1 MAANTTACATNSIG
15 ISPVDIG
22 LKCGDTCSG
31 SHEAGTACHV
41 SQRNDHSNTT
51 PSTSS
56 LFLNTPND
64 GRPNV
69 ATEQHD
75 DLRPS
80 IVRATAVSSHLTSS
94 ARNRHHG
101 STTPM
106 SLAPIQNSTP
116 AASTP
121 DPRPAL
127 PSISSSTRLPE
138 TVVTTTDSVSSGTSE
153 AAETPQS
160 SSPSGSHQQPQ
171 PAPDSR
177 SLQLEETTTEDEAQ
191 LAEESTEVQVVTPN
205 KGPIT
210 GGEPI
215 VILGVGFPWTRLYV
229 RFGDAFTTA
238 VCTLYGGDLGGLT
251 SVGSRIDEVK
261 QYCNAPSLVPPARGG
276 SL

>member
-1 MAANTTACATNSIG
+1 MAASTTTCATNSIG

-22 LKCGDTCSG
+22 LKCCDTCSG
-31 SHEAGTACHV
+31 SHEAGTVCRV
-41 SQRNDHSNTT
+41 NQRNDHSNTT

-56 LFLNTPND
+56 LFINARNN
-64 GRPNV
+64 GRPTV
-69 ATEQHD
+69 TTEQHD
-75 DLRPS
+75 GLPPS
-80 IVRATAVSSHLTSS
+80 TVRATAVSSHLTSS

-106 SLAPIQNSTP
+106 SLAPIQNSTL
-116 AASTP
+116 AASAP

-127 PSISSSTRLPE
+127 PSFSSSTRLPE
-138 TVVTTTDSVSSGTSE
+138 TVVTTTDSASSGTSQ

-160 SSPSGSHQQPQ
+160 NSSSGSHQQTQ
-171 PAPDSR
+171 RAPDSR
-177 SLQLEETTTEDEAQ
+177 SLQLEETTTEDETQ
-191 LAEESTEVQVVTPN
+191 LAEESTEVQVVSPN

-215 VILGVGFPWTRLYV
+215 VILGVGFPLTRLYV

-238 VCTLYGGDLGGLT
+238 VCTLYGVDLGGLT

-261 QYCNAPSLVPPARGG
+261 QYCNAPSLVPAARDG